1 MNNSLLIQFEN
12 HMIKTLKDFKGIN
25 HELLSSMMYSI
36 EAGGKRIRPLLLLN
50 TALALR
56 GENNESDFVFAC
68 AIEMIHT
75 YSLIHDDLPSM
86 DDDDLRRNIPTN
98 HIKYGEAIAILAGD
112 GLLNTAME
120 LLISQISNE
129 STKNAAMVIARAS
142 GANGM
147 ISGQAY
153 DVKTVE
159 SKEQLLMMHQLKTA
173 ELLKSAIMAGAYL
186 AKADEQLINK
196 LEVFGEK
203 LGIAFQISDDLLDV
217 EGEESLIGKP
227 LNSDK
232 KNNKSTYV
240 SFYGLNQSKQLLND
254 TVKQALDS
262 IEDLGLVYL
271 ETLAKFML
279 ERKY

>member
-1 MNNSLLIQFEN
+1 MSNSLLLQFESE
-12 HMIKTLKDFKGIN
+12 MTKILKDLKDIH
-25 HELLSSMMYSI
+25 HELLSSMMYSL

-75 YSLIHDDLPSM
+75 YSLIHDDLPAM
-86 DDDDLRRNIPTN
+86 DDDDLRRNLPTN
-98 HIKYGEAIAILAGD
+98 HIKYGEGIAILAGD

-129 STKNAAMVIARAS
+129 STKKAALTIAKAS
-142 GANGM
+142 GVSGM
-147 ISGQAY
+147 VSGQVY
-153 DVKTVE
+153 DVKTVKT
-159 SKEQLLMMHQLKTA
+159 KEQLLKMHQLKTA
-173 ELLKSAIMAGAYL
+173 KLIESAIIAGAYL

-196 LEVFGEK
+196 LKVFGEK

-217 EGEESLIGKP
+217 EGDESLIGKP
-227 LNSDK
+227 VNSDE
-232 KNNKSTYV
+232 KNNKSTYI
-240 SFYGLNQSKQLLND
+240 SFYGLNHTKLLLQD

-262 IEDLGLVYL
+262 IDGLGLVYL

-279 ERKY
+279 ERKH